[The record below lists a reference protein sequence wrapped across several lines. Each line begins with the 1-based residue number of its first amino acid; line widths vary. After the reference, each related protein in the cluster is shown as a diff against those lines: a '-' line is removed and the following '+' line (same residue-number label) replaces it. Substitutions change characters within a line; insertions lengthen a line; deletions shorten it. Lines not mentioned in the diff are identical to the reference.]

1 MRSLKKIILNPL
13 LIIGPLII
21 FKDPINKQL
30 NIINKKLQ
38 NKKI

>member
-21 FKDPINKQL
+21 LKEPVNKQL